1 MNYIPLKDKII
12 VERIQPLKET
22 DSGIILKSSLDPD
35 RAKVLAIGPEVDQ
48 VSIGEE
54 CLVNWNAA
62 IKIKDEIYS
71 IRIEHVVMA
80 YVPE

>member
-35 RAKVLAIGPEVDQ
+35 RAKVLAIGHKRL
-48 VSIGEE
+48 I
-54 CLVNWNAA
+54 
-62 IKIKDEIYS
+62 
-71 IRIEHVVMA
+71 
-80 YVPE
+80 